1 MGEEGQGG
9 LVWKVISGR
18 FQKRMAYE
26 NSNSWVARLEE
37 AGELLRVREPA
48 ATDLVIAAAADEES
62 KSPGGGKALLF
73 EKPVREDGRPY
84 DFPVLINGYGSAKR
98 MALALGRERVE
109 QIGDEVSALVKAKPP
124 AGLAEAWDLLKRGL
138 ELRHARPVTV
148 GKGSCQEVVARAEE
162 GGEGLGR
169 LPVLKTWPKDGG
181 PFLTLPQ
188 VITEDPET
196 KERNVGMYRTQ
207 ILGPWEA
214 ALHWQLHKVGARH
227 GKKYREMGKPMPVA
241 IALGGD
247 PANAFA
253 ATAPLPDG
261 IDEYMFA
268 GFLRKQSVAFVP
280 AVSQPLQVPAD
291 ADFVIEGTVD
301 PMGEPVN
308 EGPFGDHT
316 GFYTPVDK
324 FPRMEVTAVTH
335 RRRAIYPA
343 TVVGK
348 PPMEDFWL
356 GSASVRILL
365 PVLKMNFPE
374 LVDLALP
381 AEGVFHNLAFVSLKK
396 QYPYQA
402 FKLMHG
408 LWGAGQMMFTKIIVA
423 VDAGVN
429 VHKTS
434 EVLFYLAANVDPE
447 RDMIFIKSPCDS
459 LDHATSQAHVG
470 SHVGIDATSKLAG
483 EGYARVW
490 PEECRTTGEAAE
502 RARNLLAGARARGR

>member
-1 MGEEGQGG
+1 MSYASSSE
-9 LVWKVISGR
+9 
-18 FQKRMAYE
+18 
-26 NSNSWVARLEE
+26 WVEQLERE
-37 AGELLRVREPA
+37 GELLRIREPSGVE
-48 ATDLVIAAAADEES
+48 LVIAAAADQES
-62 KSPGGGKALLF
+62 KSGGGGKALFF
-73 EKPVREDGRPY
+73 ERPIGADGREY
-84 DFPVLINGYGSAKR
+84 AFPVLINGYGSARR
-98 MALALGRERVE
+98 MAMALGRSGVE
-109 QIGDEVSALVKAKPP
+109 EIGDEVSALVRAKPP
-124 AGLAEAWDLLKRGL
+124 AGMAEAWDLFKRGL
-138 ELRHARPVTV
+138 ELRHARPVAV
-148 GKGSCQEVVARAEE
+148 GRGACQEVVHRVED
-162 GGEGLGR
+162 GGEGLGQI
-169 LPVLKTWPKDGG
+169 PVLKTWPKDGG

-196 KERNVGMYRTQ
+196 QERNVGMYRIQ
-207 ILGPWEA
+207 VLGPWEA

-241 IALGGD
+241 VALGGD

-268 GFLRKQSVAFVP
+268 GFLRKKSVGFVP
-280 AVSQPLQVPAD
+280 AVSQPIRVPAD

-301 PMGEPVN
+301 PVGEPVN

-316 GFYTPVDK
+316 GFYTPMDRY
-324 FPRMEVTAVTH
+324 PRLRVTAITH
-335 RRRAIYPA
+335 RKKAIYPA

-381 AEGVFHNLAFVSLKK
+381 AEGVFHNMAFVSLKK

-423 VDAGVN
+423 VDAEVN
-429 VHKTS
+429 VHHTS
-434 EVLFYLAANVDPE
+434 DVLFYLGANVDPE

-459 LDHATSQAHVG
+459 LDHATSQPNVG
-470 SHVGIDATSKLAG
+470 SHVGIDATRKLAG
-483 EGYARVW
+483 EGYGRNW
-490 PEECRTTGEAAE
+490 PEECRTTPEAS
-502 RARNLLAGARARGR
+502 ARARELLAAARRGRP

>member
-1 MGEEGQGG
+1 
-9 LVWKVISGR
+9 
-18 FQKRMAYE
+18 MAYE
-26 NSNSWVARLEE
+26 DSNSWVERLEKE
-37 AGELLRVREPA
+37 GELLRVREA
-48 ATDLVIAAAADEES
+48 ASVDLVIAAAADEES
-62 KSPGGGKALLF
+62 KSPMGGKALLF
-73 EKPVREDGRPY
+73 EKPVKADGRLY
-84 DFPVLINGYGSAKR
+84 DFPVLINGYGSARR
-98 MALALGRERVE
+98 MALALGRDRVDE
-109 QIGDEVSALVKAKPP
+109 IGDEVGALVKAKPP
-124 AGLAEAWDLLKRGL
+124 AGLAEAWDLFRRGL

-148 GKGSCQEVVARAEE
+148 GRGACQEVVHRAED
-162 GGEGLGR
+162 GGDGLG
-169 LPVLKTWPKDGG
+169 LIPVLKTWPKDGG
-181 PFLTLPQ
+181 PFFTLPQ

-196 KERNVGMYRTQ
+196 KERNVGMYRIQ
-207 ILGPWEA
+207 VLGAWDA

-241 IALGGD
+241 VALGGD

-268 GFLRKQSVAFVP
+268 GFLRRKSVAFVP
-280 AVSQPLQVPAD
+280 AVSQPIQVPAD

-301 PMGEPVN
+301 PSGEPVN

-316 GFYTPVDK
+316 GFYTPMDRYPH
-324 FPRMEVTAVTH
+324 FRITAITH
-335 RRRAIYPA
+335 RKKAIYPA

-423 VDAGVN
+423 VDEHVN
-429 VHKTS
+429 VHNTS
-434 EVLFYLAANVDPE
+434 EVLFYLGANVDPE

-459 LDHATSQAHVG
+459 LDHATSQPNVG
-470 SHVGIDATSKLAG
+470 SHVGIDATRKLEG
-483 EGYARVW
+483 EGYRRGW
-490 PEECRTTGEAAE
+490 PEECRTTAEASMKAKALLE
-502 RARNLLAGARARGR
+502 TARKGVR

>member
-1 MGEEGQGG
+1 MSYASSSE
-9 LVWKVISGR
+9 
-18 FQKRMAYE
+18 
-26 NSNSWVARLEE
+26 WVEQLERE
-37 AGELLRVREPA
+37 GELLRIREPA
-48 ATDLVIAAAADEES
+48 CVELEIAAAADQES
-62 KSPGGGKALLF
+62 KSGYGGKALLF
-73 EKPVREDGRPY
+73 EFPVRKDGTAY
-84 DFPVLINGYGSAKR
+84 GFPVLINGYGSAKR
-98 MALALGRERVE
+98 MAMALGRERVE
-109 QIGDEVSALVKAKPP
+109 EIGDEVGALVKAKPP
-124 AGLAEAWDLLKRGL
+124 AGISEAWDLLKRGL
-138 ELRHARPVTV
+138 ELRHARPVSV
-148 GKGSCQEVVARAEE
+148 GRGVCQEVVQRVED
-162 GGEGLGR
+162 GGEGLAKI
-169 LPVLKTWPKDGG
+169 PVLKTWPKDGG

-196 KERNVGMYRTQ
+196 HERNVGMYRIQ
-207 ILGPWEA
+207 VLGPWEA

-241 IALGGD
+241 VALGGD

-268 GFLRKQSVAFVP
+268 GFLRKQSVGFVP
-280 AVSQPLQVPAD
+280 AVSQPIQVPAD

-301 PMGEPVN
+301 PAGEAVN

-316 GFYTPVDK
+316 GFYTPMDK
-324 FPRMEVTAVTH
+324 YPRFRVTAITH
-335 RRRAIYPA
+335 RKKAIYPA

-381 AEGVFHNLAFVSLKK
+381 AEGVFHNMAFVSLKK

-423 VDAGVN
+423 VDEQVN
-429 VHKTS
+429 VHDTS
-434 EVLFYLAANVDPE
+434 EVLFYLGANVDPE

-459 LDHATSQAHVG
+459 LDHATSQPNVG
-470 SHVGIDATSKLAG
+470 SHVGIDATRKLPG
-483 EGYARVW
+483 EGYTRGW
-490 PEECRTTGEAAE
+490 PEECRTSPEAAE
-502 RARNLLAGARARGR
+502 RAKELLQRARKGGG

>member
-1 MGEEGQGG
+1 
-9 LVWKVISGR
+9 
-18 FQKRMAYE
+18 MAYA
-26 NSNSWVARLEE
+26 NSSKWVEKLEQE
-37 AGELLRVREPA
+37 GELLRVREPA
-48 ATDLVIAAAADEES
+48 CVELEIAAAADQES
-62 KSPGGGKALLF
+62 KSGHGGKALLF
-73 EKPVREDGRPY
+73 ESPVRRDGTAY
-84 DFPVLINGYGSAKR
+84 GFPVLINGYGSAKR
-98 MALALGRERVE
+98 IAMALGREKVE
-109 QIGDEVSALVKAKPP
+109 EIGDEVGALVKAKPP
-124 AGLAEAWDLLKRGL
+124 AGLSEAWDLLKKGL
-138 ELRHARPVTV
+138 ELRHARPVSV
-148 GKGSCQEVVARAEE
+148 GRGECQEVVHRAED
-162 GGEGLGR
+162 GGEGLAKI
-169 LPVLKTWPKDGG
+169 PVLKTWPKDGG

-196 KERNVGMYRTQ
+196 HERNVGMYRIQ
-207 ILGPWEA
+207 VLGPWEA

-241 IALGGD
+241 VALGGD

-268 GFLRKQSVAFVP
+268 GFLRKQSVGFFP
-280 AVSQPLQVPAD
+280 AVSQPIQVPAD

-301 PMGEPVN
+301 PAGEAVN

-316 GFYTPVDK
+316 GFYTPMDK
-324 FPRMEVTAVTH
+324 YPRFRVTAITH
-335 RRRAIYPA
+335 RKKAIYPA

-423 VDAGVN
+423 VDEQVN
-429 VHKTS
+429 VHDTS
-434 EVLFYLAANVDPE
+434 EVLFYLGANVDPE

-459 LDHATSQAHVG
+459 LDHATSQPNVG
-470 SHVGIDATSKLAG
+470 SHVGIDATRKLPG
-483 EGYARVW
+483 EGYTRGW
-490 PEECRTTGEAAE
+490 PEECRTSPEAAARAKE
-502 RARNLLAGARARGR
+502 LLQRARKGGG

>member
-1 MGEEGQGG
+1 
-9 LVWKVISGR
+9 
-18 FQKRMAYE
+18 MAYE
-26 NSNSWVARLEE
+26 STAEWVDRLECE
-37 AGELLRVREPA
+37 GELLRIREPA
-48 ATDLVIAAAADEES
+48 HTELEIAAASDLES

-73 EKPVREDGRPY
+73 EKPVGPDGKAS
-84 DFPVLINGYGSAKR
+84 DFPVLINGYGSARR
-98 MALALGRERVE
+98 MAMALGRESVE
-109 QIGDEVSALVKAKPP
+109 EIGQEVESLVRAKPP
-124 AGLAEAWDLLKRGL
+124 AGLAEAWDLLRKGL
-138 ELRHARPVTV
+138 ELRHARPVSA
-148 GKGSCQEVVARAEE
+148 GRGACQEVTTRPEE
-162 GGEGLGR
+162 GGRGLLD

-196 KERNVGMYRTQ
+196 GERNVGMYRMQ
-207 ILGPWEA
+207 VRGPWEP

-227 GKKYREMGKPMPVA
+227 GKKSREMGKPMPVA
-241 IALGGD
+241 VALGGD

-268 GFLRKQSVAFVP
+268 GFLRKKSVSFVP
-280 AVSQPLQVPAD
+280 AVSQPIRVPAD

-301 PMGEPVN
+301 PAGEPVD

-324 FPRMEVTAVTH
+324 YPRFRITALTH

-365 PVLKMNFPE
+365 PVLRMNFPE

-408 LWGAGQMMFTKIIVA
+408 LWGAGQMMFTKGIVV
-423 VDAGVN
+423 VDEHVN
-429 VHKTS
+429 VHDTS
-434 EVLFYLAANVDPE
+434 EVLF
-447 RDMIFIKSPCDS
+447 
-459 LDHATSQAHVG
+459 
-470 SHVGIDATSKLAG
+470 
-483 EGYARVW
+483 
-490 PEECRTTGEAAE
+490 
-502 RARNLLAGARARGR
+502 

>member
-1 MGEEGQGG
+1 
-9 LVWKVISGR
+9 
-18 FQKRMAYE
+18 MAYDSSTE
-26 NSNSWVARLEE
+26 WVSRLEKE
-37 AGELLRVREPA
+37 SELLRIREPA
-48 ATDLVIAAAADEES
+48 RTELEIAAAADLES
-62 KSPGGGKALLF
+62 KSADGGKALFF
-73 EKPVREDGRPY
+73 EKPVGPDGKESE
-84 DFPVLINGYGSAKR
+84 FPVLINGYGSARR
-98 MALALGRERVE
+98 MAMALGRESVE
-109 QIGDEVSALVKAKPP
+109 EIGEEVGALVKAKPP
-124 AGLAEAWDLLKRGL
+124 AGLGEAWELLKKGL
-138 ELRHARPVTV
+138 ELRHARPVS
-148 GKGSCQEVVARAEE
+148 GARGACQEVVKRAEN
-162 GGEGLGR
+162 GGRGMGE

-196 KERNVGMYRTQ
+196 KERNVGMYRMQ
-207 ILGPWEA
+207 VLGPWEA

-241 IALGGD
+241 VALGGD

-268 GFLRKQSVAFVP
+268 GFLRKKSVSFVP
-280 AVSQPLQVPAD
+280 AVSQPIQVPAD

-301 PMGEPVN
+301 PVGEPVD

-324 FPRMEVTAVTH
+324 YPRFRVTAITH
-335 RRRAIYPA
+335 RKNAIYPA

-356 GSASVRILL
+356 GSASVKILL

-381 AEGVFHNLAFVSLKK
+381 AEGVFHNLVFVSLKK

-408 LWGAGQMMFTKIIVA
+408 LWGAGQMMFTKMIVA
-423 VDAGVN
+423 VDAQVN
-429 VHKTS
+429 VHDTS
-434 EVLFYLAANVDPE
+434 EVLFYLGANVDPE
-447 RDMIFIKSPCDS
+447 RDMIFIKGPSDS
-459 LDHATSQAHVG
+459 LDHATSLSNVG
-470 SHVGIDATSKLAG
+470 SHVGIDATRKLAG
-483 EGYARVW
+483 EGHTRGW
-490 PEECRTTGEAAE
+490 PEECRSTPEAVAK
-502 RARNLLAGARARGR
+502 ARELLAAARGSRR

>member
-1 MGEEGQGG
+1 
-9 LVWKVISGR
+9 
-18 FQKRMAYE
+18 MAYDSLSSFVE
-26 NSNSWVARLEE
+26 RLDRD
-37 AGELLRVREPA
+37 GELLRIREPA
-48 ATDLVIAAAADEES
+48 QVDLEIAAAADVES
-62 KSPGGGKALLF
+62 KSEGGGKALLF
-73 EKPVREDGRPY
+73 EKPVDGAGVPY
-84 DFPVLINGYGSAKR
+84 AFPVLINGYGSAKR
-98 MALALGRERVE
+98 MGLALGREDVGEIGAEVE
-109 QIGDEVSALVKAKPP
+109 ALVRAKPP
-124 AGLAEAWDLLKRGL
+124 AGMAEAWKLLRQGL
-138 ELRHARPVTV
+138 ELRHARPVSV
-148 GKGSCQEVVARAEE
+148 GKGACQEVIHRIEDGGRGLAEI
-162 GGEGLGR
+162 
-169 LPVLKTWPKDGG
+169 PVLKTWPKDGG

-196 KERNVGMYRTQ
+196 KERNVGMYRIQ
-207 ILGPWEA
+207 VLGPWEA

-241 IALGGD
+241 VALGGD

-268 GFLRKQSVAFVP
+268 GFLRKKSVAFVP
-280 AVSQPLQVPAD
+280 AVSQPIEVPAD
-291 ADFVIEGTVD
+291 ADFILEGTVD
-301 PMGEPVN
+301 PTGEGVD

-324 FPRMEVTAVTH
+324 YPRFRVTAITH
-335 RRRAIYPA
+335 RKKAIYPA

-381 AEGVFHNLAFVSLKK
+381 AEGVFHNMVFVSLKK

-408 LWGAGQMMFTKIIVA
+408 LWGAGQMMFSKIIVA
-423 VDAGVN
+423 VDAEVN
-429 VHKTS
+429 VHDTS
-434 EVLFYLAANVDPE
+434 EVLFYLGANIEPQ
-447 RDMIFIKSPCDS
+447 RDMIFIQGPSDS
-459 LDHATSQAHVG
+459 LDHATTLANCG
-470 SHVGIDATSKLAG
+470 SHVGIDATRKLKG
-483 EGYARVW
+483 EGYERDW
-490 PEECRTTGEAAE
+490 PEECRTTPEAAAK
-502 RARNLLAGARARGR
+502 ARELLSFARKAGR

>member
-1 MGEEGQGG
+1 
-9 LVWKVISGR
+9 
-18 FQKRMAYE
+18 MAYA
-26 NSNSWVARLEE
+26 SSSDWVERLERE
-37 AGELLRVREPA
+37 GELLRVREPA
-48 ATDLVIAAAADEES
+48 CVELEIAAAADLES
-62 KSPGGGKALLF
+62 KSVQGGKALYF
-73 EKPVREDGRPY
+73 EKPVRNDGRAY
-84 DFPVLINGYGSAKR
+84 GFPVLINGYGSARR
-98 MALALGRERVE
+98 MAMALGRERVE
-109 QIGDEVSALVKAKPP
+109 EIGDEVGALVRAKPP
-124 AGLAEAWDLLKRGL
+124 AGISEAWDLFKRGL
-138 ELRHARPVTV
+138 ELRHARPVSV
-148 GKGSCQEVVARAEE
+148 GRGASQEVVHRVED
-162 GGEGLGR
+162 GGEGLGKI
-169 LPVLKTWPKDGG
+169 PVLKTWPKDGG

-196 KERNVGMYRTQ
+196 KERNVGMYRMQ
-207 ILGPWEA
+207 VLGPWEA

-241 IALGGD
+241 VALGGD

-268 GFLRKQSVAFVP
+268 GFLRKQSVEFVP
-280 AVSQPLQVPAD
+280 AVSQPIRVPAD

-301 PMGEPVN
+301 PVGEPVD

-324 FPRMEVTAVTH
+324 YPRFRVTAITH
-335 RRRAIYPA
+335 RNGAIYPA

-381 AEGVFHNLAFVSLKK
+381 AEGVFHNLALVSLKK

-408 LWGAGQMMFTKIIVA
+408 LWGAGQMMFTKIIIA
-423 VDAGVN
+423 VDAEVN
-429 VHKTS
+429 VHDTG
-434 EVLFYLAANVDPE
+434 EVLFYLGANVDPE
-447 RDMIFIKSPCDS
+447 RDTIFIKSPCDS
-459 LDHATSQAHVG
+459 LDHATTFPNVG
-470 SHVGIDATSKLAG
+470 SHMGIDATRKLPG
-483 EGYARVW
+483 EGYVRGW
-490 PEECRTTGEAAE
+490 PEECRTTPE
-502 RARNLLAGARARGR
+502 ARARAHELLAAARRGDG

>member
-1 MGEEGQGG
+1 
-9 LVWKVISGR
+9 
-18 FQKRMAYE
+18 MAYA
-26 NSNSWVARLEE
+26 SSSDWVERLERE
-37 AGELLRVREPA
+37 GELLRVREPA
-48 ATDLVIAAAADEES
+48 CVELEIAAAADLES
-62 KSPGGGKALLF
+62 KSVQGGKALYF
-73 EKPVREDGRPY
+73 EKPVRNDGRAY
-84 DFPVLINGYGSAKR
+84 GFPVLINGYGSARR
-98 MALALGRERVE
+98 MAMALGRERVE
-109 QIGDEVSALVKAKPP
+109 EIGDEVGALVRAKPP
-124 AGLAEAWDLLKRGL
+124 AGISEAWDLFKRGL
-138 ELRHARPVTV
+138 ELRHARPVSV
-148 GKGSCQEVVARAEE
+148 GRGASQEVVHRVED
-162 GGEGLGR
+162 GGEGLGKI
-169 LPVLKTWPKDGG
+169 PVLKTWPKDGG

-196 KERNVGMYRTQ
+196 KERNVGMYRMQ
-207 ILGPWEA
+207 VLGPWEA

-241 IALGGD
+241 VALGGD

-268 GFLRKQSVAFVP
+268 GFLRKQSVGFVP
-280 AVSQPLQVPAD
+280 AVSQPIRVPAD

-301 PMGEPVN
+301 PVGEPVD

-324 FPRMEVTAVTH
+324 YPRFRVTAITH
-335 RRRAIYPA
+335 RNGAIYPA

-365 PVLKMNFPE
+365 PVLKMHFPE

-381 AEGVFHNLAFVSLKK
+381 AEGVFHNLALVSLKK

-408 LWGAGQMMFTKIIVA
+408 LWGAGQMMFTKIIIA
-423 VDAGVN
+423 VDAEVN
-429 VHKTS
+429 VHDTG
-434 EVLFYLAANVDPE
+434 EVLFYLGANVDPE
-447 RDMIFIKSPCDS
+447 RDTIFIKSPCDS
-459 LDHATSQAHVG
+459 LDHATTFPNVG
-470 SHVGIDATSKLAG
+470 SHMGIDATRKLPG
-483 EGYARVW
+483 EGYVRGW
-490 PEECRTTGEAAE
+490 PEECRTTPE
-502 RARNLLAGARARGR
+502 ARARAHELLAAARRGDG